1 MNKKYNK
8 TNVDATRIAVI
19 RVSGQLKEWTKMLCY
34 PLEDVEKLRMTELL
48 LDKFMTTV
56 FG

>member
-8 TNVDATRIAVI
+8 INVDATRIAVI
-19 RVSGQLKEWTKMLCY
+19 RVSGQLKEWTKMLCC